1 MRSSLTLEGSIA
13 AFVGSL
19 FWRMVSGFMCR
30 RAGNRPSRPRLLT
43 RSTTNF
49 FKNDRRKPR
58 ELLLQC
64 QGWRSHRPSLQ
75 HRKRLQLQ
83 HRKRLQLQLQ
93 QQKWQRQGVPTR
105 QKLTSRHTGQSV
117 AQCRQESCR
126 CGKHTLAVCCCSSR
140 LHARTTIATGTLLD
154 FSRLPNC
161 SRNVGVD
168 RREYA
173 HFTDVLQGRGSTT
186 TSKCPGSALPA

>member
-1 MRSSLTLEGSIA
+1 MSIQRGELR
-13 AFVGSL
+13 AFIANLGGKYCSFCGLPFLANGLRLHVPT
-19 FWRMVSGFMCR
+19 
-30 RAGNRPSRPRLLT
+30 NRPSRPRLLT

-64 QGWRSHRPSLQ
+64 QGWRSHRPS
-75 HRKRLQLQ
+75 LQ

-140 LHARTTIATGTLLD
+140 LHARTTIVTGTLLD

-161 SRNVGVD
+161 PRNVGVD